1 MQALA
6 PSQRAGLAG
15 HFRIDV
21 DSVSG
26 LPPVITYLQG
36 ERIPSGTV
44 ASYMGIEQLLA
55 HHFLVHG
62 QWRCP
67 HCGGRC
73 VSYRAEEVEGAVL
86 EQIGEG
92 QITVLAPLRE
102 TAVGMGESLWGELRR
117 AGYVRVRIDGEIHRL
132 DGDTGTLNTDQVEVV
147 VDRLRPGGGD
157 SRRFIEA
164 VRSAR
169 AIGKG
174 SSLILDADDR
184 LWPMNQSLT
193 CQTCALVLDTP
204 SQEMLLESDSRAQDL
219 YVSECSWSSV
229 GASSV
234 QVVDALL
241 ALTEEKTV
249 RSVLATLN
257 RLGLDHLP
265 LGQPLSTLSHSEW
278 QRLRLAFCLSSGMA
292 GILYAFE
299 GIISCV
305 EGVLRQSVA
314 ACLQRLVEG
323 GNTVLL
329 VDAAPEAQRIARS
342 VWEFS
347 EGRCVERVDGVES
360 ATTEID
366 FPIGEGARWQVQG
379 EGEWGRVDL
388 DLPQGA
394 IIGIV
399 GEASCGKTRF
409 MREVLESTLR
419 ERSASY
425 RAYLA
430 LRKPRVHVPVGALG
444 GKTVFEELGIHG
456 AVAELFAKSPMG
468 VELGYPSEFY
478 RTDKPGGRCP
488 ACSGR
493 GYTQIDLDFFEDAES
508 PCAVCGGTRFRS
520 EVLQVTYRGVHVGKV
535 LEMDL
540 GRARHVF
547 AREKKIADR
556 LRWTAQA
563 GLDYLLLGTDVGQ
576 LEWGECLR
584 LQLAVSIKGKPSE
597 RDFVV
602 LDHLTPGI
610 HPTEVGEIVSLLR
623 YIARE
628 GGTVLVA
635 DAHPHLLSACASLVR
650 IGPENDRRAALVV

>member
-1 MQALA
+1 MLFRSERLLATLTHLRDLGNTVLVVEHDEEAIRAADHIIDIGPGAGVHGGNIVASGSLKDITGTPDSLTGQYLSGKRAIAVPAARTPCDPDRVLSIRGASGNNLKEVDLDIPLRAISCILGPSGSGHRALIERVLYGESRARYMQALA

-132 DGDTGTLNTDQVEVV
+132 DGDTGALNTDQVEVV

-219 YVSECSWSSV
+219 YVAECSWSSV

-234 QVVDALL
+234 QAVDALL

-257 RLGLDHLP
+257 RLGLDLLP

-425 RAYLA
+425 RACLA

-456 AVAELFAKSPMG
+456 AVAE
-468 VELGYPSEFY
+468 
-478 RTDKPGGRCP
+478 
-488 ACSGR
+488 
-493 GYTQIDLDFFEDAES
+493 QI
-508 PCAVCGGTRFRS
+508 
-520 EVLQVTYRGVHVGKV
+520 
-535 LEMDL
+535 
-540 GRARHVF
+540 GRAHV
-547 AREKKIADR
+547 
-556 LRWTAQA
+556 
-563 GLDYLLLGTDVGQ
+563 
-576 LEWGECLR
+576 
-584 LQLAVSIKGKPSE
+584 
-597 RDFVV
+597 
-602 LDHLTPGI
+602 
-610 HPTEVGEIVSLLR
+610 
-623 YIARE
+623 
-628 GGTVLVA
+628 
-635 DAHPHLLSACASLVR
+635 
-650 IGPENDRRAALVV
+650 